1 MGAGTLL
8 VGFTLVS
15 IGTALS
21 GLSTSGLLEM
31 ISMISGPLLRV
42 SLNVFVSYTPN
53 FVKSASLTT
62 AS

>member
-8 VGFTLVS
+8 VGFNLVS

-31 ISMISGPLLRV
+31 KSMISGPLLRV
-42 SLNVFVSYTPN
+42 SLNVFESYTPN